1 MALGELRATD
11 HAPDGAERDWVC
23 ASTGTKLYGALRII
37 ADMIAHGRA
46 GSVVSMIRDPGERFA
61 ETRVFGQ
68 A

>member
-23 ASTGTKLYGALRII
+23 ASTGTKLYGAPRII
-37 ADMIAHGRA
+37 ADMIARSRA
-46 GSVVSMIRDPGERFA
+46 GSMVSMICDPGERFA
-61 ETRVFGQ
+61 ETGVLGQ